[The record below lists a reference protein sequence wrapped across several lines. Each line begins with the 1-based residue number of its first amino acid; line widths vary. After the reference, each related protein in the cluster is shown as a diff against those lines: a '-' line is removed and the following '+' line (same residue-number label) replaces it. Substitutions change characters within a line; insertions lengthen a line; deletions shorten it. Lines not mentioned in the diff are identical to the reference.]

1 MNLLAGYLGTLAQ
14 WIEVGSFYL
23 FGMVILA
30 VAVILLMRVV
40 ADGFKLNPFGKVAYY
55 MTKPANQLI
64 GHMRNSPFYYPLKRA
79 LGFDPAILMVF
90 FSTVILCYVL
100 FTIVGYLNVSLW
112 AIANTL
118 IRLGQGDVIG
128 LLRYVIGTVL
138 LMVVFFF
145 MSLMTVIFINSI
157 FGLLKKWVGLAYRR
171 IGPLLQ
177 IFEQR
182 LPYPGLGFLILW
194 FVLTFV
200 AYAVQLTLLFDL
212 RRI

>member
-1 MNLLAGYLGTLAQ
+1 MNLLAGYIGTLAQ

-23 FGMVILA
+23 FGLVIVA
-30 VAVILLMRVV
+30 VAIVLLMRVI
-40 ADGFKLNPFGKVAYY
+40 ADSFKLNPFGKVAYY

-64 GHMRNSPFYYPLKRA
+64 GHMRTSPLYYPLKRA

-112 AIANTL
+112 AVANTL
-118 IRLGQGDVIG
+118 IRLGAGDVIG
-128 LLRYVIGTVL
+128 MSRYVIGTVL
-138 LMVVFFF
+138 LTVVFFF
-145 MSLMTVIFINSI
+145 MVLMTVIFINSI

-194 FVLTFV
+194 MVLTFV

>member
-23 FGMVILA
+23 FGMVIVA

-118 IRLGQGDVIG
+118 IRLGQGDVMG

-182 LPYPGLGFLILW
+182 LPYPGLSFLILW

-200 AYAVQLTLLFDL
+200 AYAVQLTLLSDL
-212 RRI
+212 HKI

>member
-1 MNLLAGYLGTLAQ
+1 MNLFAGYIGTLAQ

-23 FGMVILA
+23 FSLVIVA
-30 VAVILLMRVV
+30 VAIVLLMRVIS
-40 ADGFKLNPFGKVAYY
+40 DGFKLNPFGKVAYH

-64 GHMRNSPFYYPLKRA
+64 GHMRTSPLYYPLKRA

-90 FSTVILCYVL
+90 FATVILCYVL

-118 IRLGQGDVIG
+118 IRLAQGDVIG

-138 LMVVFFF
+138 LTVVFFF
-145 MSLMTVIFINSI
+145 MVLMTVIFIHSV
-157 FGLLKKWVGLAYRR
+157 FGLLRKWVGLAYRR

-194 FVLTFV
+194 LVLTFV

>member
-23 FGMVILA
+23 FGLVIVA

-90 FSTVILCYVL
+90 FATVILCYVL
-100 FTIVGYLNVSLW
+100 FTIVGYLNISLW

-118 IRLGQGDVIG
+118 IRLGEGDVIG